1 MKRRDFLRLGGGVAL
16 GWPLQ
21 AAAQQADLPVIGFL
35 HSGAPEQNVARM
47 NAFRKGL
54 GDAGFVEGRNVT
66 IEYRW
71 AAGRNEALPELAA
84 DLIRRKVLL
93 IATPGSTPAAVAAKA
108 ATATIPIVFGV
119 GADPVALGLLHS
131 INRPDG
137 NATGITSLNN
147 ELVAKRL
154 GVLHDL
160 VPGAKRYFT
169 LANPGSVLTAP
180 LLKMLQDAATTLG
193 IRIEVLEATTDRGI
207 DEAFAKIPNEPGNV
221 MVFGP
226 DAFFYIRR
234 SRIAE
239 LALQRGL
246 PTVFDDR
253 AYVEAGGLVCYGADF
268 LNVMELAGTYAGRIL
283 KGERPADLPV
293 QQPTRFEM
301 AINLKTAKA
310 LNIDVPSRL
319 LATAD
324 AVIE

>member
-108 ATATIPIVFGV
+108 ATASIPIVFGV

-180 LLKMLQDAATTLG
+180 LLKMLPPHSASASRFSKPPPIAASTRPLPRFRTSPAMSWCSARTRSSTFAAAASQSLPCSAVCRRCSTT
-193 IRIEVLEATTDRGI
+193 A
-207 DEAFAKIPNEPGNV
+207 P
-221 MVFGP
+221 M
-226 DAFFYIRR
+226 
-234 SRIAE
+234 S
-239 LALQRGL
+239 
-246 PTVFDDR
+246 
-253 AYVEAGGLVCYGADF
+253 
-268 LNVMELAGTYAGRIL
+268 
-283 KGERPADLPV
+283 RPAV
-293 QQPTRFEM
+293 
-301 AINLKTAKA
+301 
-310 LNIDVPSRL
+310 SS
-319 LATAD
+319 ATAR
-324 AVIE
+324 IFST